1 MSQLPETING
11 YDAPHSTQFSVFL
24 DNRVGKMYELL
35 KIFDGVKLR
44 MVALNVI
51 DSSDHAVV
59 RLITSNST
67 LAHKLLVEN
76 KNAFS
81 ECPILLVEFGQ
92 GLTLA
97 KLCMTLLSAEISI
110 HYAYSLLIRPHNT
123 AVIALHT
130 DDQYLAG
137 KILQRKDFVLLGEAD
152 LCGGGL
158 DDTSDFDSYDLEAG

>member
-123 AVIALHT
+123 ACPNSVVREQHT
-130 DDQYLAG
+130 QCAYFRA
-137 KILQRKDFVLLGEAD
+137 QRHSPSLSGNN
-152 LCGGGL
+152 
-158 DDTSDFDSYDLEAG
+158 TR